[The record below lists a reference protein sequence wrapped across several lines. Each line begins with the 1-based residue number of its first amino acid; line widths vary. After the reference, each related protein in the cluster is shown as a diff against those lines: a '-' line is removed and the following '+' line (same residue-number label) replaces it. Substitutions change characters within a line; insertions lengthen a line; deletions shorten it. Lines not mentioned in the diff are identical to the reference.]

1 MAIPEGRL
9 ATDWEST
16 ASAYA
21 VPEDR
26 RFYAF
31 VNYERGPIA
40 IEDPGQGINY
50 QNWTFSWDSGTGDI
64 TATPETTG
72 TPSVVHNIPACS
84 LISCT
89 FDQNGRVS
97 IAYINGSSYLW
108 WYDSVPAT
116 RVTTDLGTDIRGLTL
131 YMDDKRTT
139 QLNKDDM
146 LLWYTKPD
154 GGGNFDLFMRV
165 QRERFQTEHLMASGL
180 EYSNI
185 LNSGMNSNLRGQ
197 LSLSAAPPYT

>member
-9 ATDWEST
+9 ATDWDST
-16 ASAYA
+16 AGGYA

-31 VNYERGPIA
+31 VNYERGPID

-50 QNWTFSWDSGTGDI
+50 QNWTFSWDSGTGDV

-72 TPSVVHNIPACS
+72 SPQVVHNIPACS

-97 IAYINGSSYLW
+97 IAYINGNAYLW

-116 RVTTDLGTDIRGLTL
+116 KVTTDLGSDIRGITL

-154 GGGNFDLFMRV
+154 GGSTFDLFMRV
-165 QRERFQTEHLMASGL
+165 QRERFQTEHAMASGL

-197 LSLSAAPPYT
+197 LSLSAVPPYT